1 VLCYRTRT
9 RPGLTRPA
17 LLDPLRRPSAVLD
30 RRFFGVRASVKQYCG
45 FTVILFLMKTETSFV
60 TVQSRGVIAIPT
72 AIRRHFGLDRPGA
85 QVEVIERDG
94 EIVLRPHVPV
104 PSDQAWFWEK
114 RWQKMEREG
123 DEDIAAGRV
132 ESFENVDDF
141 LDDLDS

>member
-1 VLCYRTRT
+1 
-9 RPGLTRPA
+9 
-17 LLDPLRRPSAVLD
+17 
-30 RRFFGVRASVKQYCG
+30 
-45 FTVILFLMKTETSFV
+45 MKNAASFV

-94 EIVLRPHVPV
+94 EIILRPHVPV
-104 PSDQAWFWEK
+104 PSDQAWFWEE
-114 RWQKMEREG
+114 RWQRMEREA
-123 DEDIAAGRV
+123 DEAITAGRV

>member
-1 VLCYRTRT
+1 MNR
-9 RPGLTRPA
+9 G
-17 LLDPLRRPSAVLD
+17 
-30 RRFFGVRASVKQYCG
+30 
-45 FTVILFLMKTETSFV
+45 TSFV

-72 AIRRHFGLDRPGA
+72 AIRRQFGLDRPGA

-94 EIVLRPHVPV
+94 EIILRPHVPV

-114 RWQKMEREG
+114 RWQKMEREA

-132 ESFENVDDF
+132 ATFENVDDF